1 MSKLK
6 LRKSLSIL
14 PVFAFLTGFA
24 VLVPTTPSLAES
36 DAHDHHDSHDEPE
49 AHADHDDHDHE
60 HREAGAHQHGV
71 AEIGAALDGGKLAI
85 EFKSPAANLVGFEH
99 DPKNDDQRKAVE
111 NAVIVLKNGKTLFVP
126 DANAKC
132 VLSAATV
139 SSPFESDTADRDHD
153 QDAHDHEKHDHDE
166 AHENHEETH
175 SDFSARYLFDC
186 AAPQQLT
193 TLRVGLFDI
202 FPAIEKI
209 DAVYLGDS
217 VQLGAELTRTSA
229 DFSLSAQ

>member
-6 LRKSLSIL
+6 PSKSPSVL
-14 PVFAFLTGFA
+14 PIFALFLGITLMA
-24 VLVPTTPSLAES
+24 PDLSLA
-36 DAHDHHDSHDEPE
+36 DDDGHDHHD
-49 AHADHDDHDHE
+49 AHEKHDDHDHD

-85 EFKSPAANLVGFEH
+85 DFKSPAANLVGFEH
-99 DPKNDDQRKAVE
+99 EPKNDDQRKSVE
-111 NAVIVLKNGKTLFVP
+111 NAMIVLKNGKTLFVL
-126 DANAKC
+126 DENAKC
-132 VLSAATV
+132 ALSAAAVT
-139 SSPFESDTADRDHD
+139 SPFKDDAAD
-153 QDAHDHEKHDHDE
+153 HDHDHAE
-166 AHENHEETH
+166 HDHDVAHKDHDETH

-209 DAVYLGDS
+209 DAVYLGDN

-229 DFSLSAQ
+229 DFNLSAQ